1 MSRGATYIGL
11 LATLKQDEILREV
24 RRPYRTIDALRP
36 RRRHS
41 LTETMRRV
49 LRGKR

>member
-1 MSRGATYIGL
+1 MSRGATYLGL

-24 RRPYRTIDALRP
+24 RRPYREGEIIRP

-41 LTETMRRV
+41 LSETMRRV